1 MKRWQHIEITTEQ
14 GLLVWLYLRVGSYVC
29 GSRLEGDFY
38 HVVIRV
44 NVIPVQ
50 SLKTTIL
57 IGIWTVM
64 MVIMNSTL
72 VRILLGIVLEVT
84 RAPLWKITCLYFV
97 QALIF
102 LWEAEY
108 FCWVAYLLWGSISHR
123 QNSITILDTFIHI
136 YSENWNTEQVRKMQK
151 TCSVSRKEH
160 R

>member
-84 RAPLWKITCLYFV
+84 RAPLWKITIYILSRSPD
-97 QALIF
+97 
-102 LWEAEY
+102 
-108 FCWVAYLLWGSISHR
+108 FCGKHNFCVGLVYMPWGSILLK
-123 QNSITILDTFIHI
+123 QNSVNILDTFIH
-136 YSENWNTEQVRKMQK
+136 SCRENWNKEQIGKIKK
-151 TCSVSRKEH
+151 TCSVSRKEQW
-160 R
+160 